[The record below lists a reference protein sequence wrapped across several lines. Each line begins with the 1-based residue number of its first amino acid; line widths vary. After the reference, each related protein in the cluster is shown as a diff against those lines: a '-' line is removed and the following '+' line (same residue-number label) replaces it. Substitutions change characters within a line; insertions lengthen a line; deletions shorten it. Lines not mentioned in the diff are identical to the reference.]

1 MDYKD
6 TLLDNLKSL
15 LHDLISEDKI
25 TPDEIFDCIQKTVI
39 ENYYYHKHYTSRSYE
54 LMTKLHS
61 CDTND
66 SSPECKKAWSD
77 FWEDDQHPTY
87 SEMVEKGY
95 EMTADGFWIP
105 PQPKTFT
112 STIELD
118 PASQECY
125 MTIPPEVLQKLNWT
139 EGTLLNLSLKDDHTI
154 LITKA

>member
-25 TPDEIFDCIQKTVI
+25 TPGEIYDCIQKTI
-39 ENYYYHKHYTSRSYE
+39 TESYYYHKHYTGRSYE
-54 LMTKLHS
+54 LMEKLHNNAS
-61 CDTND
+61 YQ
-66 SSPECKKAWSD
+66 SSV
-77 FWEDDQHPTY
+77 TY
-87 SEMVEKGY
+87 TEMVAKGY

-105 PQPKTFT
+105 PQSKSFT

-125 MTIPPEVLQKLNWT
+125 MTIPPELLEKLNWT
-139 EGTLLNLSLKDDHTI
+139 EGTQLILTLNNDNTI
-154 LITKA
+154 LITKE